1 MIVGTG
7 VDIIEV
13 ARIEGML
20 QRHGYKF
27 MQRVYTEKEQ
37 LEIGQKGPMVV
48 RRAAMK
54 FAAKEALLKA
64 LGTGLAQGLKWTN
77 VEVLSQESGAPY
89 IFLMGRA
96 SEVAGKLGVSGIH
109 VSLSDS
115 TVNAVA
121 VVILERD

>member
-7 VDIIEV
+7 IDIIEV

-20 QRHGYKF
+20 QRHGDKF
-27 MQRVYTEKEQ
+27 IQRVYTEKEQ
-37 LEIGQKGPMVV
+37 LEIGLKGPMVI

-96 SEVAGKLGVSGIH
+96 SEVAGKLGVSRIH